1 MSWVLV
7 NASALFF
14 LSSSVGLTGAT
25 LKSMTAQE
33 HSMKRD
39 MHLWFFAYLAALTY
53 PFIVRHGFSL
63 VASAFDWG
71 VCYKYRSSF
80 YAR

>member
-14 LSSSVGLTGAT
+14 LSSSVGT
-25 LKSMTAQE
+25 LKAMTAQE
-33 HSMKRD
+33 QSMERD
-39 MHLWFFAYLAALTY
+39 MHLWFFACLAALSH
-53 PFIVRHGFSL
+53 PFIMGHGFSL
-63 VASAFDWG
+63 VASAVDWG